1 MKHRLSLLILM
12 VATFAMTASAYTY
25 YSNVEIGNFK
35 YSQLA
40 LASSSSEEN
49 IAYLKGL
56 SSTASTSLTT
66 LDIPGYVTYNGN
78 RYRVTQINQQAF
90 ENNTKIT
97 TVNFGYGVENING
110 YVFNGCTSLK
120 YVNLPSSVKEIG
132 QFVFQNCTSLLVVAF
147 AGEKAPKIYD
157 YTFNL
162 SSTTKRASTATYRGM
177 NALKADANWLAAF
190 GASNILRNYGYMVS
204 DFKVYNSTN
213 GCWQY
218 YTIKNGVPYNGNS
231 SNPAVRS
238 SCVLVGA
245 TFTDGSNNKISLP
258 QSVSNSDNNAPG
270 GYKFYGVADS
280 AFMNNTAIKEVVNN
294 NTMAYKIGVRSFYGC
309 SSLTGADVPVDTI
322 GDYAFYNC
330 SNLATVNFATSL
342 SNLVYLGSYAFGA
355 CGFTGTVTIPAT
367 TKLISYA
374 PFYSCPSLQKIAVDA
389 NNTNYCSYKDAL
401 YNKAKTMLYQIPC
414 QWQYGKNGDDI
425 DNNITDFP
433 ETLQRVLQYAASG
446 TNIKYLY
453 LPYNVKYIDKY
464 AFQNCKYLF
473 IVHLPS
479 SVTTVEDYAFKGCDG
494 IRVVYL
500 NKSTPPNHVYF
511 DYDLMWD
518 WHLIDLYVP
527 YDGEVAYQ
535 NSSSLSTSWWRFNIK
550 IGTYDHT
557 NCYDIATGGVRY
569 TVTSEEG
576 YSHNGFTGDGTLKV
590 VGIASGTRTI
600 PPTLNYGGRTY
611 VPYIIGEY
619 AAFSEEGS
627 YTINQAQSISIIQE
641 GAFAGKKLTNFPFIN
656 LERIRKYAFAQNEM
670 NFDLDLTNFQYLVD
684 IGYGA
689 FEGSG
694 ITKFVSPIST
704 SVDIGG
710 YAFND
715 CQNLHEMFL
724 YDATTG
730 TNFIGNNA
738 SDFKCWINYR
748 KLKGYLASGQ
758 YSTSVIRPYLR
769 LDSEW
774 QSFSCYKPINFQGT
788 GVEAYTAT
796 AYDKNQKKA
805 TLSNVAKLEEKNG
818 AVVHGNV
825 GSYYRLNYATGSNLT
840 TSQYLKAVNS
850 SGYEYFSTNKS
861 YYEINAT
868 KPQFDKITEAP
879 FFDAGSSYLEL
890 NTSDTGGATTIY
902 TNLSG
907 TVVVPGDVNGDG
919 SVNVTDV
926 TALVNM
932 ILGVIPKDTA
942 RGDIDG
948 NGTVNVSDVT
958 ALVNIILGIN

>member
-1 MKHRLSLLILM
+1 MKKLSLLLIM
-12 VATFAMTASAYTY
+12 VLLAMTAKAYTF

-40 LASSSSEEN
+40 LGSSSSEEN

-56 SSTASTSLTT
+56 SNTASTSLTT

-90 ENNTKIT
+90 ENNTNIT
-97 TVNFGYGVENING
+97 TVNFGYGVENIGG

-132 QFVFQNCTSLLVVAF
+132 QFTFQNCTSLLVVAF

-162 SSTTKRASTATYRGM
+162 SSASKKASTATYRGM
-177 NALKADANWLAAF
+177 NALKADSKWVAAF
-190 GASNILRNYGYMVS
+190 GASNILRHYSYKVG

-218 YTIKNGVPYNGNS
+218 YMIKNGIPYNGNS
-231 SNPAVRS
+231 SNPSVRS
-238 SCVLVGA
+238 SCVLVAA
-245 TFTDGSNNKISLP
+245 TFTDGSNYRISLP
-258 QSVSNSDNNAPG
+258 QSVGNSDNNPPG

-280 AFMNNTAIKEVVNN
+280 AFMGNTSITQVTNNS
-294 NTMAYKIGVRSFYGC
+294 TMAYKIGVRSFYGC
-309 SSLTGADVPVDTI
+309 SSLTSADVPVDTI

-330 SNLATVNFATSL
+330 SNLATVNFASSL
-342 SNLVYLGSYAFGA
+342 GNLVYLGSYAFGA

-453 LPYNVKYIDKY
+453 LPYNVKYIDQY

-576 YSHNGFTGDGTLKV
+576 YSHNGFTGDGKLKV
-590 VGIASGTRTI
+590 VGILAGTRTI

-748 KLKGYLASGQ
+748 KLEGYLASGH
-758 YSTSVIRPYLR
+758 YSTFVIRPYLR

-774 QSFSCYKPINFQGT
+774 QSFSCYKPINFEGT
-788 GVEAYTAT
+788 GVEAYTVT
-796 AYDKNQKKA
+796 AYDKNQKKV

-825 GSYYRLNYATGSNLT
+825 GSYYRLNYATGSNFT

-850 SGYEYFSTNKS
+850 SGYVNSNTNTS
-861 YYEINAT
+861 RFEINAT
-868 KPQFDKITEAP
+868 KPQFDKITEST
-879 FFDAGSSYLEL
+879 FFYTGSSYLEL

-919 SVNVTDV
+919 TVTAADITALYDVLLNNDYSHVVNGDQTGDNIITAADV
-926 TALVNM
+926 TAVYT
-932 ILGVIPKDTA
+932 ILLS
-942 RGDIDG
+942 
-948 NGTVNVSDVT
+948 N
-958 ALVNIILGIN
+958 

>member
-1 MKHRLSLLILM
+1 
-12 VATFAMTASAYTY
+12 
-25 YSNVEIGNFK
+25 
-35 YSQLA
+35 
-40 LASSSSEEN
+40 
-49 IAYLKGL
+49 
-56 SSTASTSLTT
+56 
-66 LDIPGYVTYNGN
+66 
-78 RYRVTQINQQAF
+78 
-90 ENNTKIT
+90 
-97 TVNFGYGVENING
+97 
-110 YVFNGCTSLK
+110 
-120 YVNLPSSVKEIG
+120 
-132 QFVFQNCTSLLVVAF
+132 
-147 AGEKAPKIYD
+147 
-157 YTFNL
+157 
-162 SSTTKRASTATYRGM
+162 
-177 NALKADANWLAAF
+177 
-190 GASNILRNYGYMVS
+190 
-204 DFKVYNSTN
+204 
-213 GCWQY
+213 
-218 YTIKNGVPYNGNS
+218 
-231 SNPAVRS
+231 
-238 SCVLVGA
+238 
-245 TFTDGSNNKISLP
+245 
-258 QSVSNSDNNAPG
+258 
-270 GYKFYGVADS
+270 
-280 AFMNNTAIKEVVNN
+280 
-294 NTMAYKIGVRSFYGC
+294 
-309 SSLTGADVPVDTI
+309 
-322 GDYAFYNC
+322 
-330 SNLATVNFATSL
+330 
-342 SNLVYLGSYAFGA
+342 
-355 CGFTGTVTIPAT
+355 
-367 TKLISYA
+367 
-374 PFYSCPSLQKIAVDA
+374 
-389 NNTNYCSYKDAL
+389 
-401 YNKAKTMLYQIPC
+401 MLYQIPC

-453 LPYNVKYIDKY
+453 LPYNVKYIDQY

-479 SVTTVEDYAFKGCDG
+479 SVITVQNYAFKGCDG

-557 NCYDIATGGVRY
+557 NCYDIAAGGVRY

-611 VPYIIGEY
+611 VPNVIDVY
-619 AAFSEEGS
+619 AAFDEGGS

-641 GAFAGKKLTNFPFIN
+641 AAFAGKKLTNFPFIN

-738 SDFKCWINYR
+738 SDFKCWVNYR
-748 KLKGYLASGQ
+748 KLEGYLASGH
-758 YSTSVIRPYLR
+758 YSTFVIRPYLR

-774 QSFSCYKPINFQGT
+774 QSFSCYKPINFEGT
-788 GVEAYTAT
+788 GVEAYTV
-796 AYDKNQKKA
+796 K
-805 TLSNVAKLEEKNG
+805 E
-818 AVVHGNV
+818 
-825 GSYYRLNYATGSNLT
+825 
-840 TSQYLKAVNS
+840 
-850 SGYEYFSTNKS
+850 
-861 YYEINAT
+861 
-868 KPQFDKITEAP
+868 
-879 FFDAGSSYLEL
+879 
-890 NTSDTGGATTIY
+890 
-902 TNLSG
+902 
-907 TVVVPGDVNGDG
+907 
-919 SVNVTDV
+919 
-926 TALVNM
+926 
-932 ILGVIPKDTA
+932 
-942 RGDIDG
+942 
-948 NGTVNVSDVT
+948 
-958 ALVNIILGIN
+958 

>member
-1 MKHRLSLLILM
+1 MKKFSLLLLM
-12 VATFAMTASAYTY
+12 AIIVMTASAQTTF
-25 YSNVEIGNFK
+25 NDGTFK
-35 YSQLA
+35 Y
-40 LASSSSEEN
+40 E
-49 IAYLKGL
+49 
-56 SSTASTSLTT
+56 LTT
-66 LDIPGYVTYNGN
+66 LNTTGETVAKITGWYAIPSGTNITVNVPGYVTYSGT
-78 RYRVTQINQQAF
+78 RYRVYEIGVTGLAAND
-90 ENNTKIT
+90 NSPNTNIRSI
-97 TVNFGYGVENING
+97 VVGYGVERINN
-110 YVFNGCTSLK
+110 YAFRSLSNL
-120 YVNLPSSVKEIG
+120 YMVQLPSSVKYLG
-132 QFVFQNCTSLLVVAF
+132 YDLFYNNSALTYVLY
-147 AGEKAPKIYD
+147 AGENVPTIGSGTFSSGASSKIC
-157 YTFNL
+157 
-162 SSTTKRASTATYRGM
+162 STATYRGA
-177 NALKADANWLAAF
+177 NALKADSMWNAAF
-190 GASNILRNYGYMVS
+190 STIARHRGFMSS

-218 YTIKNGVPYNGNS
+218 YTIKNGIPYNSTS
-231 SNPAVRS
+231 SNASVRS
-238 SCVLVGA
+238 MCELVGA
-245 TFTDGSNNKISLP
+245 TFTDGSNYTISLP
-258 QSVSNSDNNAPG
+258 QTVGNSSNNSPG
-270 GYKFYGVADS
+270 TYKFYGVADS
-280 AFMNNTAIKEVVNN
+280 AFMGNTAITKITNN
-294 NTMAYKIGVRSFYGC
+294 NTMAYKIGIKAFHSC
-309 SSLTGADVPVDTI
+309 SNLTSADVPVDTI
-322 GDYAFYNC
+322 CNYAFYNC
-330 SNLATVNFATSL
+330 TKLSSVTITSNLTNTS
-342 SNLVYLGSYAFGA
+342 YIGSYAFGYCA
-355 CGFTGTVTIPAT
+355 FTGAFNIPAT
-367 TKLISYA
+367 IKSIGNA
-374 PFYSCPSLQKIAVDA
+374 PFFNCSSLQKIIVDA
-389 NNTNYCSYKDAL
+389 NNPNYCSYKDAL
-401 YNKAKTMLYQIPC
+401 YNKAKTILYEIPC

-453 LPYNVKYIDKY
+453 LPYNVKYIDQY

-479 SVTTVEDYAFKGCDG
+479 SVITVQNYAFKGCDG

-511 DYDLMWD
+511 DYDLIWD

-557 NCYDIATGGVRY
+557 NCYDIAAGGVRY

-600 PPTLNYGGRTY
+600 PTTLNYGGRTY
-611 VPYIIGEY
+611 VPNVIDVY
-619 AAFSEEGS
+619 AAFDEGGS

-641 GAFAGKKLTNFPFIN
+641 AAFAGKKLTNFPFIN

-738 SDFKCWINYR
+738 SDFKCWVNYR
-748 KLKGYLASGQ
+748 KLEGYLASGQ

-774 QSFSCYKPINFQGT
+774 QSFSCYKPINFEGT
-788 GVEAYTAT
+788 GVEAYTVT

-850 SGYEYFSTNKS
+850 SGYVNSGTNTS
-861 YYEINAT
+861 RFEINAT
-868 KPQFDKITEAP
+868 KPQFDKITESTD
-879 FFDAGSSYLEL
+879 FNRGSSYLEL
-890 NTSDTGGATTIY
+890 NASDTGGVTTIY

-907 TVVVPGDVNGDG
+907 SVAVPGDVNGDG
-919 SVNVTDV
+919 DV
-926 TALVNM
+926 T
-932 ILGVIPKDTA
+932 G
-942 RGDIDG
+942 
-948 NGTVNVSDVT
+948 SDVT
-958 ALVNIILGIN
+958 ALYNYILFGQETEVFNGDQNNDGDVTGSDVTAVYNIILGI